1 MEAGAG
7 GLSVPTLETP
17 KTGINNGGHLL
28 FILTSRD
35 VQSVADLALASGQS
49 STDTIRSLGRL
60 AEQGFLV
67 VADQSGTAV
76 YQLRPKAEQVSV
88 ADLPEHVLLIEDD
101 VMISEV
107 VVTVLEEE
115 GYAVVACLTPLHA
128 VALLERISFDLVIT
142 DGFSRVPGAVFV
154 NTADVIRSAGVT
166 PVALFSA
173 HTLDLGVRQ
182 SGWLPRLHHQTVRP
196 GHPGSSGQG
205 AARRPAQVRRTGS
218 SRKEERHGN
227 WQRRARVRRAGAGHR
242 KSDPSRRPEADGH
255 RRARVGTLGGD
266 VSAIIQER
274 PALMFGLLTALTGAV
289 GTTWLATRVPRHQ
302 TMRRRL
308 RRGRK
313 QFGAALTLLPLAV
326 EVLSKPSVKAYLRR
340 TMMRELSRRLGR

>member
-1 MEAGAG
+1 M
-7 GLSVPTLETP
+7 
-17 KTGINNGGHLL
+17 
-28 FILTSRD
+28 
-35 VQSVADLALASGQS
+35 
-49 STDTIRSLGRL
+49 GRL

-128 VALLERISFDLVIT
+128 VALLERITFDLVIT

-173 HTLDLGVRQ
+173 HTLDVGFTTAAGFRDLITKPFDVDTLVHQVKALLGE
-182 SGWLPRLHHQTVRP
+182 LPRCAAPDPPSR
-196 GHPGSSGQG
+196 GSPWSLATESTDADPAQAPRERSFE
-205 AARRPAQVRRTGS
+205 AARG
-218 SRKEERHGN
+218 
-227 WQRRARVRRAGAGHR
+227 
-242 KSDPSRRPEADGH
+242 
-255 RRARVGTLGGD
+255 
-266 VSAIIQER
+266 
-274 PALMFGLLTALTGAV
+274 
-289 GTTWLATRVPRHQ
+289 
-302 TMRRRL
+302 
-308 RRGRK
+308 
-313 QFGAALTLLPLAV
+313 
-326 EVLSKPSVKAYLRR
+326 
-340 TMMRELSRRLGR
+340 